1 MKTPTTRKRK
11 KRRED
16 LPTHAHTYRLQL
28 TGPSNHESEVQN
40 CFENCGLV
48 ELETLLGEKTGM
60 PLGDRLVP
68 RV

>member
-11 KRRED
+11 RRRED
-16 LPTHAHTYRLQL
+16 LPTHAHTYSKLGLATTSQKLRTASKLA
-28 TGPSNHESEVQN
+28 PVSNSKR
-40 CFENCGLV
+40 FY
-48 ELETLLGEKTGM
+48 EKKKGM